1 MSNGEK
7 VPRDRA
13 AAAGYKVMA
22 AIGPYVRRA
31 EICGSIRR
39 GVELVHDCDI
49 VAVAYHET
57 AAAAAMEALAGMGEK
72 IRAGKKLSS
81 VYVDGVQVDLWLV
94 PDESWGAALMFA
106 TGSPALNIRQR
117 QLARRRGLVLS
128 QYGLFHDGH
137 AIAGA
142 TEQEV
147 YAALGL
153 AYLEPA
159 ERSWD

>member
-1 MSNGEK
+1 MSNGTK
-7 VPRDRA
+7 VPRGQA

-49 VAVAYHET
+49 VAVAYHDE
-57 AAAAAMEALAGMGEK
+57 AAAAAMEALAGMGEI
-72 IRAGKKLSS
+72 IRAGKKLTSAR
-81 VYVDGVQVDLWLV
+81 VEGVQVDLWLV
-94 PDESWGAALMFA
+94 PNESWGAALMFA
-106 TGSPALNIRQR
+106 TGSPHLNIRQR
-117 QLARRRGLVLS
+117 QMARRRGMVLNR
-128 QYGLFHDGH
+128 YGLYRDGDPV
-137 AIAGA
+137 AGE

-147 YAALGL
+147 YEALGM